1 MSVTGKTRP
10 STQPL
15 RHAPMLIAGSWMD
28 SASGDT
34 LDVESRA
41 NRQKIADISRPA
53 VDVDGAVQPATL
65 SDCKVPPRP
74 VAAAHCGS
82 IGDRQRAAY
91 AGTRPEAQLSADI
104 FRYFGGLASELK
116 GDSHYGLAA
125 YVWTHDIGSAL

>member
-34 LDVESRA
+34 LDVESPA
-41 NRQKIADISRPA
+41 KRQKIADISRAA
-53 VDVDGAVQPATL
+53 VDVDGAVPPATHAF
-65 SDCKVPPRP
+65 SGCKVPPRP

-82 IGDRQRAAY
+82 IGDARRAHPHHRAGNRQRATC
-91 AGTRPEAQLSADI
+91 AGTRPEAQLSTDI

-116 GDSHYGLAA
+116 GDS
-125 YVWTHDIGSAL
+125 